1 MSIKTKEEY
10 DNLIERIKNLIR
22 RYENNVFHYNNYQV
36 YLTNGDKLSFSFT
49 EKSIPHLLG
58 VRLDY
63 LRATDLFKSQD
74 AYDLLKEFLEN
85 SYSVYRRVQEGYM
98 SFRSLFSDHIELKL
112 KSFESLIYYFD
123 PNDIEFV
130 CKYDKSKTFQLGLDK
145 NYPCNYFIAKKD
157 NNGNLF
163 LLGLIRSGNEFMP
176 MSNIVFPNDEYQFSS
191 LKGMLM
197 NQILT
202 FSNSIHIENL
212 VKPLSSKRYLSL
224 QAKLDKIGTLKKYGE
239 PIKGVSLD
247 VSSDYQFSVRGYIE
261 KENKINMYKLFAQ
274 NFSERIKEHE
284 IFSLED
290 MDDAMSTS
298 MDKEMLN
305 MVEMYNDEACKM
317 ENGGAHITYSQ
328 LLKEYNELVRRV
340 AELDYQL
347 EESKNLVMQ
356 YSKKMQTLETENLEY
371 KEFQEEIFDV
381 VSRRKKEH

>member
-1 MSIKTKEEY
+1 
-10 DNLIERIKNLIR
+10 
-22 RYENNVFHYNNYQV
+22 
-36 YLTNGDKLSFSFT
+36 
-49 EKSIPHLLG
+49 
-58 VRLDY
+58 
-63 LRATDLFKSQD
+63 
-74 AYDLLKEFLEN
+74 
-85 SYSVYRRVQEGYM
+85 
-98 SFRSLFSDHIELKL
+98 
-112 KSFESLIYYFD
+112 
-123 PNDIEFV
+123 
-130 CKYDKSKTFQLGLDK
+130 
-145 NYPCNYFIAKKD
+145 
-157 NNGNLF
+157 
-163 LLGLIRSGNEFMP
+163 MP

-202 FSNSIHIENL
+202 FSNSILIENL

-224 QAKLDKIGTLKKYGE
+224 QSKLDKIRTLKKYGE
-239 PIKGVSLD
+239 HIKGVALD

-290 MDDAMSTS
+290 MDDAMS

-305 MVEMYNDEACKM
+305 MVEMYNNEACKM
-317 ENGGAHITYSQ
+317 ENGKAHITYSQ

-356 YSKKMQTLETENLEY
+356 YSQKMQTLETENLEY

-381 VSRRKKEH
+381 VSRRKKEHQTTKDY